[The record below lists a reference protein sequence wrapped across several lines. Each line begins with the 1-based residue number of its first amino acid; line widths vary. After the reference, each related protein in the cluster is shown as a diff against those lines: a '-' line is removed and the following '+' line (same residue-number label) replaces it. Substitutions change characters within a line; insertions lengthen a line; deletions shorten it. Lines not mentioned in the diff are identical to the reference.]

1 MAYCIS
7 GKLINE
13 VLAAMK
19 RREIIKLVLDGKK
32 LPSVPWL
39 FKLTKERYELLKKN
53 FGTKDLL
60 FIISFFE

>member
-19 RREIIKLVLDGKK
+19 RREIIKLVQL
-32 LPSVPWL
+32 
-39 FKLTKERYELLKKN
+39 YE
-53 FGTKDLL
+53 
-60 FIISFFE
+60 II

>member
-1 MAYCIS
+1 MVNCIS

-19 RREIIKLVLDGKK
+19 RREIIKLFLDGKK
-32 LPSVPWL
+32 PPCVSCS
-39 FKLTKERYELLKKN
+39 FKFTKDPYELLRKN

-60 FIISFFE
+60 FIKSFFV